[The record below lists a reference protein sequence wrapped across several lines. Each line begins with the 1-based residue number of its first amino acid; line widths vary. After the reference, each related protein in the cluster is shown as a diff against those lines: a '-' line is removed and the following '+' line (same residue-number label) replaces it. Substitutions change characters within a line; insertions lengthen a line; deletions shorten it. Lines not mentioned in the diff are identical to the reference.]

1 MKNIKLNF
9 IYVFVC
15 AFFLMACNKSEQE
28 KAKGD
33 LNETISEILPD
44 AGEANTAISK
54 CITEKEMKELLTPDL
69 VNEFL
74 GIPISEAKEDESKM
88 IKGFYSLEYLDKK
101 NSTRSKKMEFPK
113 GNFTDIPVPNL
124 VGIKYIKTTD
134 MQTFKNFYRNAT
146 DEDLAKLEE
155 VMNDP
160 ETKEKQMEAIDKQNL
175 SPEMRKV
182 VEESLKSGQDKDL
195 ARGLS
200 AGAKERFEEASGVGE
215 YCIWNKQDQ
224 ILLVY
229 TSNAQFGVTVNL
241 SDDNASNKAKSISLA
256 KKILA
261 KCE

>member
-1 MKNIKLNF
+1 MKKISLWLLC
-9 IYVFVC
+9 IVS
-15 AFFLMACNKSEQE
+15 LWACNKNEQE

-44 AGEANTAISK
+44 AGEANSVIGK
-54 CITEKEMKELLTPDL
+54 CFTEKEMKELLTPDL
-69 VNEFL
+69 VQEFL
-74 GIPISEAKEDESKM
+74 GVPISEAKEKESKM
-88 IKGFYSLEYLDKK
+88 IKGFYSLEYQDKK
-101 NSTRSKKMEFPK
+101 NSSRSKKMEFSK
-113 GNFTDIPVPNL
+113 GNFTDIPIPNA
-124 VGIKYIKTTD
+124 VAIKYIKVTD
-134 MQTFKNFYRNAT
+134 LQTFKNFYRNAT
-146 DEDLAKLEE
+146 DEDLAKMEE

-160 ETKEKQMEAIDKQNL
+160 ETKKKQMEALDKQNL
-175 SPEMRKV
+175 SPEMRKI

-224 ILLVY
+224 TLLVY
-229 TSNAQFGVTVNL
+229 TSNAQIGVTVNL
-241 SDDNASNKAKSISLA
+241 SDDNASNKAKSITLA